1 MSSFL
6 YRLGRA
12 VARRRRT
19 VLAVWIIAL
28 ALAGGGATFNTGT
41 NDTFEIPGTQSQD
54 ALDYLGRV
62 FPEIS
67 GTSVQL
73 VIVVPAPGDVR
84 ALATAPTAQMMAEI
98 KNVDQVASV
107 INPFDPNPLGPPPP
121 GTKPRIQ
128 SAISADGRA
137 AIITAQLKVAL
148 ADVHPAT
155 RTQLTEIGQRLA
167 GAIGHSATVN
177 IGGPAFSNP
186 VPKLSPTEGIGLLIA
201 LIVLLL
207 VFGSLLAA
215 GMPLVTAL
223 LGVAISVALIY
234 SATVITPVS
243 STAPMLAVMLGLAV
257 GIDYALFLISRHR
270 DQLAEGLDVEESI
283 ARATATAGS
292 AVIFAGLTVIIALL
306 GLAVAAIPF
315 LTTMGLAAATAVA
328 IAVAVAITLVPA
340 LMAFCGQRL
349 RPKPVKSTTN
359 RPPRK
364 GLGQLWVRTAT
375 RMPLLTVVVVVAA
388 LALCAIPA
396 TQLRLSLPDN
406 GTEEPG
412 SQARDT
418 YDVVTEHFGAGYN
431 GPLIV
436 TADIITSTDPVA
448 VMNSIA
454 EEISRMPGVASV
466 PIATPNPKADTGI
479 VQVVPA
485 AAPDS
490 PQTEE
495 LATAIRGLRSHF
507 KTVYGA
513 DTAVTGITAVGIDVS
528 AQLGA
533 SLLPFGILVVGLSLV
548 LLAMV
553 FRSIWVPIKATAG
566 YLLSVG
572 AAFGATSLVFQ
583 QGHLADLLHVTHTGS
598 VVSFLPIILMGVL
611 FGLAMDYEVFLV
623 SRIREHYV
631 HHGDPHQAIESGFV
645 SASRVVIA
653 AAIIMFGVFAAFV
666 PEGSAVI
673 KPIAFSLAVGVF
685 VDAFLVRMT
694 LVPAVLTLLGRRA
707 WNLPGWIDRRL
718 PIFDTEGDAL
728 MHELRLADWPEP
740 DSTDV
745 IAADALTRADDRGKT
760 VFRGVNLRLGRGQ
773 LLVLHGNGPVGKSAL
788 LYTIAGRVRRIDGDL
803 KVLGHVLPQH
813 ITRVRQ
819 KVAVIPCRDTPDP
832 AAAVA
837 SALASD
843 IELILIDDI
852 DTVIRSTT
860 RDQLRQHI
868 THRLTP
874 SGRSVS
880 YVITCQDPALIADL
894 LPSGTAVSTH
904 ALTPQTAEVTR

>member
-234 SATVITPVS
+234 SATVITAVS

-528 AQLGA
+528 AQLGG

-718 PIFDTEGDAL
+718 PIFDAEGDAL

>member
-718 PIFDTEGDAL
+718 PIFDAEGDAL

-745 IAADALTRADDRGKT
+745 IAADALTRADDRGRT